1 MPCDALPV
9 VLLCG
14 LVIAV
19 LALAVAYAMAAQQA
33 RWDREDDNTADA
45 SLARVD
51 ASVAA
56 KVRYPQGF
64 LWGVATAPIQNEGH
78 NPWTTWS
85 QWAAT
90 DRVAD
95 APLQTCNAWKTF
107 ESVDVPAAAWLGCNA
122 FRLGVDWG
130 RVEPQEG
137 KFNHTALRRYRGMLL
152 ALREAGMEPVLTLCH
167 FALPNWAPGWEA
179 GEAMAARFGRFVR
192 VVLQHMGDLVRW
204 FITLN
209 EPQIDAVNTHLRG
222 ERWPGKTCVWA
233 TVRAMRGMW
242 LAHNEAARAIRA
254 AVPDAHISIAK
265 NYVLARPA
273 STRNPADL
281 AMAALVDAIYNNHF
295 IKACV
300 SGHFSLLGYTAK
312 GDAGSLT
319 FLGLNHYNHVSVHGL
334 SADVRMES
342 GAPEGLSFRAPAMGW
357 EMRPASLFTAVS
369 EAWERFGLPI
379 LVTEA
384 GTADGHDTHRPDFVA
399 RQLYGLANAS
409 AAGVPV
415 LGYMHWTLLDSWE
428 WCEGYAARFGM
439 FASNFEALRAA
450 RAQGQSGA
458 WMRANCFTPRRT
470 AHEFRR
476 IAHTARGVTLDT
488 ALEPAWEASTEEAV
502 SQDAVGHEQD
512 TDSEIAGRKGD
523 ARLLAGRGIG
533 RRYAAHKRAASRLHH
548 EPARATRPEGHESAT
563 AVA

>member
-1 MPCDALPV
+1 MPWDALPV

-242 LAHNEAARAIRA
+242 LSHNEAARAIRA

-300 SGHFSLLGYTAK
+300 SGHFSLLGSTAK

-342 GAPEGLSFRAPAMGW
+342 GAPEGLTFRAPPWDGKCGLHPYSQPCLRRGKGSDCPSWSLRQAQQTATTRTGQTSWQGSSMGW
-357 EMRPASLFTAVS
+357 QTPRQQVCPCWDTCIGRCLTHGSGARDMRHDLACLPPISRRS
-369 EAWERFGLPI
+369 E
-379 LVTEA
+379 
-384 GTADGHDTHRPDFVA
+384 
-399 RQLYGLANAS
+399 RQG
-409 AAGVPV
+409 
-415 LGYMHWTLLDSWE
+415 D
-428 WCEGYAARFGM
+428 R
-439 FASNFEALRAA
+439 A
-450 RAQGQSGA
+450 RAVRG
-458 WMRANCFTPRRT
+458 CEPT
-470 AHEFRR
+470 ASPH
-476 IAHTARGVTLDT
+476 
-488 ALEPAWEASTEEAV
+488 
-502 SQDAVGHEQD
+502 
-512 TDSEIAGRKGD
+512 AGRHTSF
-523 ARLLAGRGIG
+523 AGS
-533 RRYAAHKRAASRLHH
+533 H
-548 EPARATRPEGHESAT
+548 TRHAE
-563 AVA
+563 